1 MIVLGMGS
9 CLIALAIAAA
19 ITLLDTIAAHRD
31 NRTLRI
37 F

>member
-9 CLIALAIAAA
+9 CLIAVAIAAA
-19 ITLLDTIAAHRD
+19 VTLLDLIAANRD